1 MKKLKT
7 KTKLIVGGILLTAV
21 IGSTMYKIY
30 YDRKMNGIG
39 EVFQAYTLPNIIE
52 SILKGK

>member
-21 IGSTMYKIY
+21 IGSTMYIIEFN
-30 YDRKMNGIG
+30 REMNGIG
-39 EVFQAYTLPNIIE
+39 EIFQAFTLPNIIE

>member
-7 KTKLIVGGILLTAV
+7 RTKLIIGGILLTAV
-21 IGSTMYKIY
+21 IGSTMYIIEY
-30 YDRKMNGIG
+30 NRKMNGIG
-39 EVFQAYTLPNIIE
+39 EIFQAHTLPNIIE

>member
-7 KTKLIVGGILLTAV
+7 KTKLIIGGILLTVV
-21 IGSTMYKIY
+21 IGSTMYIIEY
-30 YDRKMNGIG
+30 NRKMNGIG
-39 EVFQAYTLPNIIE
+39 EIFQAHTPRNILE